1 MREYSYCLCCGKRI
15 DTKSDKGWHT
25 SCIRSFFGT
34 DKMPDISLNN
44 EELNRIVTGTVAK
57 KLTVTGV
64 QKKLSLHLSGTKE
77 KRLTLVDYPTGY
89 ILKPQTDMYRHLP
102 EFEALT
108 MLMAERCG
116 VKTVP
121 NGLINIG
128 DSYAYITKRI
138 DRHITDGVIEKYAM
152 EDFCQ
157 LSDRLTE
164 DKYKGSYE
172 KCAKIID
179 DYSDTVGFD
188 KTEFFLRLVFCFVT
202 GNSDMH
208 LKNFSLKEDN
218 PGSQQ
223 YSLSEAYDL
232 LPVNV
237 VMPEDTE
244 ETALTL
250 NGKKNRL
257 KREDFLILAEKIDVP
272 QKVASNIIEK
282 VCSYKD
288 EFINMCKESLLD
300 EEEKETYISLID
312 VRISRLKRTSE

>member
-15 DTKSDKGWHT
+15 DNKSDNGWHI

-34 DKMPDISLNN
+34 DKMPNISLNN
-44 EELNRIVTGTVAK
+44 DELNRMVIGTVSK

-89 ILKPQTDMYRHLP
+89 ILKPQTDMYKHLP
-102 EFEALT
+102 EFEALN

-121 NGLINIG
+121 NGLIDLG

-138 DRHITDGVIEKYAM
+138 DRKITEDRVEKYAM

-188 KTEFFLRLVFCFVT
+188 KTEFFLRLVFCFAT

-218 PGSQQ
+218 PGSQR

-250 NGKKNRL
+250 NGKKKRI
-257 KREDFLILAEKIDVP
+257 KREDFLTLSDNINIP
-272 QKVASNIIEK
+272 QKAAVNIIES
-282 VCSYKD
+282 VCSYKK
-288 EFINMCKESLLD
+288 EFIKMCEESLLNED
-300 EEEKETYISLID
+300 EKELFINLID
-312 VRISRLKRTSE
+312 SRIERLI